1 MITKIETSEDV
12 KAFAKQLI
20 AEGVSFHP
28 DDDFNDYVNFKENK
42 PTYTKEEA
50 DFRNGLMNK
59 CFEVCEKEGVDI
71 YDVMHEVSLIETGMD
86 KFIPLPTKAYPI
98 NKMNII

>member
-1 MITKIETSEDV
+1 MITKINTSEDV

-20 AEGVSFHP
+20 EEGVSFHP
-28 DDDFNDYVNFKENK
+28 DDDFNDYVNFKEHK

-50 DFRNGLMNK
+50 QKRNQLMDQ

-71 YDVMHEVSLIETGMD
+71 YDIMLEVSLIETSMD
-86 KFIPLPTKAYPI
+86 KFIPLPSQPYTPE
-98 NKMNII
+98 